1 MPRKNRGPAIVLVLS
16 LLIGLVGQAALALP
30 LGSRPAIAESGAAG
44 SYLAAI
50 WGWLAERWSTLGQI
64 LATPAQQPNR
74 VWAKTGSNA
83 DPNGQ
88 PHATCVQPPIQP

>member
-44 SYLAAI
+44 SYLAAF
-50 WGWLAERWSTLGQI
+50 WGWLAERWSNLS
-64 LATPAQQPNR
+64 LALTAPAQQPNR
-74 VWAKTGSNA
+74 VREKTGSNIE
-83 DPNGQ
+83 PNGQ
-88 PHATCVQPPIQP
+88 PHAASVVLPDQP

>member
-1 MPRKNRGPAIVLVLS
+1 MPRKNRGPAVVLVLS

-50 WGWLAERWSTLGQI
+50 WGWLAERWSTLGQT
-64 LATPAQQPNR
+64 LSPQPGR
-74 VWAKTGSNA
+74 VWQKTSGGS
-83 DPNGQ
+83 DPNNGPKSAAPLLPQ
-88 PHATCVQPPIQP
+88 GN